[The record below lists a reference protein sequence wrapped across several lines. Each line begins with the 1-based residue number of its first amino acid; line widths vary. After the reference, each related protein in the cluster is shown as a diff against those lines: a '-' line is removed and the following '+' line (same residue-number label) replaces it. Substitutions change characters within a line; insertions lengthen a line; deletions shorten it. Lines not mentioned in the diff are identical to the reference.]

1 MQRLGV
7 ILPSS
12 NTTVETE
19 FSSTLHGSEI
29 SLHVTRIP
37 LKDVT
42 VEGLFVMEKKT
53 QAAARLLK
61 DANVDAVVFACT
73 SGSLAKGIGQDQA
86 IAQKIND
93 VTHSPV
99 VVTSTAVVDALKALS
114 AQDLSVVTPYVEEV
128 NQKEVAFL
136 EGSGFRVTT
145 LRSFNLKSNLEIGN
159 LTPQDTATLALN
171 TGPDSTQAVFISCT
185 NLRAFEKLPFLEQ
198 SLQKPVV
205 SSNSATL
212 WAALKVLGS
221 KFQPPL
227 GKLFGLSG

>member
-19 FSSTLHGSEI
+19 FSGALQGSNI

-42 VEGLFVMEKKT
+42 VKGLSVMEKKT

-61 DANVDAVVFACT
+61 DADVDAVVFACT
-73 SGSLAKGIGQDQA
+73 SGSLVKGIGQDQA
-86 IAQKIND
+86 LAQKIK
-93 VTHSPV
+93 TITQRPV
-99 VVTSTAVVDALKALS
+99 VVTSTAVVDALKTLRAK
-114 AQDLSVVTPYVEEV
+114 DLSVVTPYIEEV
-128 NQKEVAFL
+128 NQKEVEFL
-136 EGSGFRVTT
+136 EGNGFRVKT

-171 TGPDSTQAVFISCT
+171 AESDPTQALFISCT
-185 NLRAFEKLPFLEQ
+185 NLRTFEKLPFLEQ
-198 SLQKPVV
+198 KLQKPAV

-212 WAALKVLGS
+212 WAALKALDS
-221 KFQPPL
+221 KFRPSL
-227 GKLFGLSG
+227 GKLFSLG